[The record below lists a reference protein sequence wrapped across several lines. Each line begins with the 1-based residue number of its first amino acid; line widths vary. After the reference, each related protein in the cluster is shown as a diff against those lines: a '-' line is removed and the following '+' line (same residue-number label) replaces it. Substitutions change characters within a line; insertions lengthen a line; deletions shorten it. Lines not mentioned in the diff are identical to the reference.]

1 MEAEV
6 ENIRKR
12 YEAFRKGE
20 EDVFSLIDR
29 IILVLGEARKSGRT
43 KIVEE
48 LEDMLI
54 DLKFS
59 VEEMI

>member
-20 EDVFSLIDR
+20 EDVLSLIDR